1 MEDFGFIAPH
11 VMKATL
17 LLLTLSRKSLGRDD
31 PSEEDDKKQWKCWL
45 DNLPKQQ
52 EMQVVPC
59 FKLKGF
65 GEVKEVQLHLFS
77 DTSRQWY
84 PAVIYLHLKDVTNQV
99 HCAFVM
105 GKARW
110 GLINEISISR
120 LELTVQCY
128 LPKALQNYSRTI
140 GHDSRSSFLLDW
152 LSFRVEVHQLC

>member
-1 MEDFGFIAPH
+1 
-11 VMKATL
+11 MKATL
-17 LLLTLSRKSLGRDD
+17 LLLTLSRKSLSRDD
-31 PSEEDDKKQWKCWL
+31 PLEEDDKKQWKCWL

-52 EMQVVPC
+52 EMQVVHC

-65 GEVKEVQLHLFS
+65 SEVKEVQLHLFS

-110 GLINEISISR
+110 GLINEISIPR
-120 LELTVQCY
+120 LELTASVISVR
-128 LPKALQNYSRTI
+128 LSRIIREQLDMTVDQVYYWT
-140 GHDSRSSFLLDW
+140 DSASVLKYINFINSQV
-152 LSFRVEVHQLC
+152 SGP

>member
-1 MEDFGFIAPH
+1 
-11 VMKATL
+11 MKATL
-17 LLLTLSRKSLGRDD
+17 LLLTLSRKSLSRDD
-31 PSEEDDKKQWKCWL
+31 PLEEDDKKQWKCWL

-52 EMQVVPC
+52 EMQVVHC

-110 GLINEISISR
+110 GLINEISIPR
-120 LELTVQCY
+120 LELTASVISVR
-128 LPKALQNYSRTI
+128 LSRI
-140 GHDSRSSFLLDW
+140 IREELDMK
-152 LSFRVEVHQLC
+152 VD